1 MLVHVMGFAWWVP
14 KMVPKGCYL
23 KLKNYEVAYGSELQK
38 KAMAVENLEFKL
50 CCDWGMDF
58 RSKGK
63 EEGERSV

>member
-14 KMVPKGCYL
+14 KMVLKGCY
-23 KLKNYEVAYGSELQK
+23 LKNYEVAYGSEEITKK